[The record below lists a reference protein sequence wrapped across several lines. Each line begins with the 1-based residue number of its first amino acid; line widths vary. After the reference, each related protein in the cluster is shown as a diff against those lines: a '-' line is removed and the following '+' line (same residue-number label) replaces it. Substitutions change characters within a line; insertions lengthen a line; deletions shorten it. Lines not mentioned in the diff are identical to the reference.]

1 MGSSEGA
8 GVGVAAAPLALLSG
22 VPEAA
27 PEVSP
32 LTAELWE
39 LLGVPPPWAG
49 WEEQPRTTKKITTAS
64 TTITSRS
71 RMGRMGGCFFRRRLL
86 GTDRRT

>member
-1 MGSSEGA
+1 MTRRELLA
-8 GVGVAAAPLALLSG
+8 VAAAPLALLSG

-32 LTAELWE
+32 LTVELWE
-39 LLGVPPPWAG
+39 LLGVPPPWVG

-86 GTDRRT
+86 GTDRCT